1 MPENLDNGRVLEYNV
16 NQLKRF
22 GDELH
27 MNLTLSWDLFILV
40 FFAVVAAYSFIIGRN
55 ATLKVITATYIAILC
70 ADGIGNLFAKYLAGS
85 EAFLKFL
92 KLFSIGNSDQA
103 TAFFKVLVLIVIVV
117 LIAVKGLFSYDASD
131 DRPVSLRLAIILLLG
146 ILSAGLM
153 MSAMLIFVSGQS
165 LVTTV
170 FTTNGML
177 TEIYNQSR
185 FVRLM
190 IDYSNLWFFLPG
202 LAVLMLSILNKKSA

>member
-1 MPENLDNGRVLEYNV
+1 
-16 NQLKRF
+16 
-22 GDELH
+22 

-40 FFAVVAAYSFIIGRN
+40 FFAVVTAYSFIIGRN
-55 ATLKVITATYIAILC
+55 ATLKVITATYVAILC

-103 TAFFKVLVLIVIVV
+103 TAFFKVLVLIIIVV
-117 LIAVKGLFSYDASD
+117 LVAVRGLFSYDASD
-131 DRPVSLRLAIILLLG
+131 DRPISLRLAITLLLG
-146 ILSAGLM
+146 VLSAGLM

-165 LVTTV
+165 LVTSIFTV
-170 FTTNGML
+170 STML
-177 TEIYNQSR
+177 SDIYAQSR
-185 FVRLM
+185 FVRIM

-202 LAVLMLSILNKKSA
+202 MAILLISVFNKKSA